1 MNSFTIYTPT
11 RLFFGADQA
20 AAFAKAAAKLGRH
33 ALLVTGGGSVEKLG
47 YLATVKAALAAEG
60 LQVTHFSGI
69 EPNPESAT
77 INRAAA
83 ELKTAGADFVIALG
97 GGSVMDASKAIAAL
111 AFAGERDIWP
121 FVLGEARAF
130 QLKGALPIAAIPT
143 TAATASEVTPYAVIS
158 NRTVKGKS
166 VLGFEFMKPRVSWLN
181 PAFTVKLS
189 ATTTR
194 DGAADILSH
203 VFENYLLGGGG
214 SPLADRHTEGIIAT
228 VIETLPRLLAD
239 LENVELRGVLLW
251 ASTLALNDYQLAG
264 RNDSQFVLHS
274 MEHAL
279 SGFHP
284 ELAHG
289 RGLATLYPAYFRWLL
304 AHGRARERLAQLGE
318 RIFGLDT
325 EEGDAA
331 EGFIDQFE
339 AWLADNGLRQS
350 LPDLGIE
357 EKEYA
362 TIAAYA
368 VKVYSDGKQ
377 LEALGPLP
385 AEEIVKI
392 FQATAAQAKEAVV

>member
-47 YLATVKAALAAEG
+47 YLAQVKAALAAEG
-60 LQVTHFSGI
+60 LQVTPFSGI

-83 ELKTAGADFVIALG
+83 ELRAAGADFVIALG

-121 FVLGEARAF
+121 FVLGEPRAF

-166 VLGFEFMKPRVSWLN
+166 VLGFEFLKPLVAWLN

-228 VIETLPRLLAD
+228 VIETLPRLLEN
-239 LENVELRGVLLW
+239 LEEVERRGVLLW

-264 RNDSQFVLHS
+264 RAGSQFVLHS

-304 AHGRARERLAQLGE
+304 EHGRARERLAQLGE
-318 RIFGLDT
+318 RIFGLDAD
-325 EEGDAA
+325 EGDAA

-339 AWLADNGLRQS
+339 AWLADNGLLQS
-350 LPDLGIE
+350 LSDLGIE

-368 VKVYSDGKQ
+368 VKVYGDGKQ
-377 LEALGPLP
+377 LEALGPLT

-392 FQATAAQAKEAVV
+392 FQATASQSKTAVA